1 MKLKLASIYV
11 LLTYSIVSCEF
22 HDPEK
27 DGNLVPLT
35 VTQDLT
41 LPRFETSD
49 GVLLHLTTFGD
60 PSNPVLVV
68 LHGGPG
74 AMDYHAYDNLISLS
88 DQYFLVLFDQRGAGL
103 SQRVDEPDVTGITYM
118 QDIND
123 LKAQYSPGQK
133 INLLGHSFGGLYA
146 TLYTYNYPE
155 NVNKLI
161 LAEPMAMTKEANEGW
176 DNGDDPGILSNE
188 LNQVL
193 EAFEYTLPNSHAEA
207 DYMWAMLQL
216 EFGADDQLFGNE
228 DFSMT
233 NPSRFGYFA
242 AIGILNWLGFLDESY
257 KNMNFLDDF
266 RNKFQN
272 EVLIMAADHSSLGYD
287 FQEEFHQPFF
297 ENVEMVKISDS
308 GHYFFIFKPTVAVPI
323 VRNFLNE

>member
-1 MKLKLASIYV
+1 MNLRLAHIFILV
-11 LLTYSIVSCEF
+11 TIISCDLR
-22 HDPEK
+22 DPEK

-49 GVLLHLTTFGD
+49 GVLLHSDTFGD
-60 PSNPVLVV
+60 PLNPTLIV

-74 AMDYHAYDNLISLS
+74 AMDYHAYDNLIPLS
-88 DQYFLVLFDQRGAGL
+88 NQYFLVLFDQRGAGL
-103 SQRVDEPDVTGITYM
+103 SERVDESSATGITYM

-123 LKAQYSPGQK
+123 LKAEYSPNER

-176 DNGDDPGILSNE
+176 DNGDDPGILSKP

-216 EFGADDQLFGNE
+216 EFGADDQLYGDE
-228 DFSMT
+228 DIFMT
-233 NPSRFGYFA
+233 HPSRFGYYTA
-242 AIGILNWLGFLDESY
+242 VGMLNWLGFLDESY
-257 KNMNFLDDF
+257 KNMKFLPDF
-266 RNKFQN
+266 KNRFQN
-272 EVLIMAADHSSLGYD
+272 EVLIMAADNSSLGYD

-297 ENVEMVKISDS
+297 ENIEMVEINES
-308 GHYFFIFKPTVAVPI
+308 GHYFFIFQPTVTIPI
-323 VRNFLNE
+323 IRNFLNDQ